1 MFYRVRV
8 AFGVVLLVTLI
19 TATTA
24 FAKGGFSFISITG
37 PDLKEAV
44 RATDLALTNDY
55 FAFADFYQNR
65 TDAPANP
72 GTGYEVTRYYVVNS
86 REEAFDRLHYYPE
99 TGFVFY
105 DGLVNG
111 SSEYDGKWYSAR
123 PEIKTA
129 FEAVLP
135 GAIQPAASSKPAQ
148 PSPSSTQIQPV
159 TLVTLAAGLLALIV
173 LAFRVRRPV
182 TR

>member
-1 MFYRVRV
+1 
-8 AFGVVLLVTLI
+8 VLIALFTWI
-19 TATTA
+19 SA

-37 PDLKEAV
+37 PNLKEAV
-44 RATDLALTNDY
+44 RVTDLALTNDY

-65 TDAPANP
+65 TDAPANA

-135 GAIQPAASSKPAQ
+135 GAIQPATSSKPAQ
-148 PSPSSTQIQPV
+148 TSPSSAQIQPV
-159 TLVTLAAGLLALIV
+159 AVVTLAASLLALVV
-173 LAFRVRRPV
+173 LAFRVRKPV